1 MAEKSIVFL
10 NFLVFLLLLLL
21 QLNLRLVEG
30 SRKLNNNNIHP
41 PAIAT
46 TNSYS
51 LKSPE
56 APSSYVS
63 YSTNT
68 YKVNEEDAFR
78 PTTPGHS
85 PGMGHDVPPGARA

>member
-10 NFLVFLLLLLL
+10 NFLLLLLLLL
-21 QLNLRLVEG
+21 QLNLGLVEG
-30 SRKLNNNNIHP
+30 SRKLNNNIHP

-51 LKSPE
+51 FKSPK